1 MKNGFSFLIVLVCSI
16 LFGQQTTFKFDFGG
30 NRVEKDFI
38 PITSTS
44 KFDKKAG
51 YGFMD
56 ISGLKSVDNGGNALT
71 GDFITSDKP
80 FYFSVAIPEG
90 NYDIKLNL
98 GDTKGSSETT
108 VRVENRRLM
117 LNDVRTKPR

>member
-1 MKNGFSFLIVLVCSI
+1 MKNWISFLTVFFCATI
-16 LFGQQTTFKFDFGG
+16 FAQQTTFKFDFGG
-30 NRVEKDFI
+30 SRVENGFI

-44 KFDKKAG
+44 KFDKKIG

-56 ISGLKSVDNGGNALT
+56 ISGLKSVDNGGNALK

-90 NYDIKLNL
+90 NYNITLNL
-98 GDTKGSSETT
+98 GDSKGTSETT
-108 VRVENRRLM
+108 VRVENRRF
-117 LNDVRTKPR
+117 DAQ